1 MKVVKRQKNSK
12 SCIICGMENQLG
24 VKAPFYE
31 LEDGSMASVFE
42 FKFEHQSYPGRT
54 HGGMIS
60 AFLDELMGRVLW
72 ITNPTDYAVTT
83 TMSMTFRKPVPYGK
97 KLKARAVYTH
107 KTPRWYSAK
116 GYIYDENGTLL
127 AEGEGRYFILPPTVT
142 FGENTHADEEMCY
155 DLPCD
160 LQEIELPE
168 LKKQP

>member
-31 LEDGSMASVFE
+31 LDDGSMASVFE

-97 KLKARAVYTH
+97 KLKARAVYTY

-116 GYIYDENGTLL
+116 GYIYDEDGTLL

-142 FGENTHADEEMCY
+142 FGENTHADDEMCY

-168 LKKQP
+168 LKK